1 MRGRVAGD
9 VKTSEEVSA
18 DKLRGGF
25 YSPESL
31 VKVCFDRVES
41 LLSGTG
47 PLRMIEP
54 SAGDGAFIQG
64 LSSHRL
70 AKRVK
75 WTTAVEIIDTEAAI
89 CSARLAATKAS
100 GEVIHDSVLAWAFD
114 NKEPY
119 DVAVGNPPFVR
130 FQFVDERERFL
141 TDALGEKLGAEFR
154 GVSNL
159 WLPVLIGAI
168 GSLRPGGAF
177 AFIVPAESFTGISG
191 HEVREWLLERV
202 QQLHVDLFMPGSF
215 PGVLQEVVIL
225 SGRMLA
231 RGRKAT
237 RDMHFREH
245 GTSLRREWTHSNIGK
260 FRTWTRFLLS
270 PDQVGHLEEA
280 TNLNSVASLSSIAR
294 FEVATVTGANGFFC
308 VDDETVERYG
318 LGEWARPLLPRTRH
332 AIGLGYTNEDHKQ
345 VLVDGLPGNL
355 LDFAAGT
362 SDPLT
367 RRGPA
372 AYLASGEAMELHTR
386 YKCRIRKPWWRVP
399 VVAPGLMM
407 MAKRS
412 HHFPRVIVNDAEVTT
427 TDTIYRGR
435 LLPKTTLTAQD
446 FTAAFHNSLTLLTA
460 EIEGRSF
467 GGGVL
472 ELVPSEISRLSV
484 PLPDN
489 MSYEFEQLDWLCR
502 NAGEHEPRALVE
514 ATDALVAKKTPGLTK
529 GLLDQLRDAQQ
540 VLAGLRFAR
549 N

>member
-1 MRGRVAGD
+1 M
-9 VKTSEEVSA
+9 KTLKEVSA

-25 YSPESL
+25 YSPDAL

-41 LLSGTG
+41 LLAGSG
-47 PLRMIEP
+47 PVRMLEP
-54 SAGDGAFIQG
+54 SAGDGAFIHG
-64 LSSHRL
+64 LQSHRL
-70 AKRVK
+70 AKRVT
-75 WTTAVEIIDTEAAI
+75 WTTAVEIIAGEAAS
-89 CSARLAATKAS
+89 CKARMVDSKTP
-100 GEVIHDSVLAWAFD
+100 GEVINGSVLGWALE
-114 NKEPY
+114 NAELY

-130 FQFVDERERFL
+130 FQFVDDNERFR
-141 TDALGEKLGAEFR
+141 TVALGEKLGAEFR

-159 WLPVLIGAI
+159 WLPVLVGAI

-177 AFIVPAESFTGISG
+177 AFIVPAESFTGISS

-202 QQLHVDLFMPGSF
+202 QQLHIDLFPPGSF

-225 SGRMLA
+225 SGRTLD

-245 GTSLRREWTHSNIGK
+245 GTSLRRGREWTHKNIGK

-270 PDQVGHLEEA
+270 PDKVGHLEEA
-280 TNLNSVASLSSIAR
+280 MNLSTVASLGSVAR
-294 FEVATVTGANGFFC
+294 FEVSTVTGANGFFC

-332 AIGLGYTNEDHKQ
+332 AIGLGYTEEDHKQ

-355 LDFAAGT
+355 LDFAPGS

-367 RRGPA
+367 RRGPVS
-372 AYLASGEAMELHTR
+372 YLAIGEEMDLHTR

-399 VVAPGLMM
+399 VVPPGQMM

-412 HHFPRVIVNDAEVTT
+412 HLFPRVIVNDAQVTT

-435 LLPKTTLTAQD
+435 LLPQTTLTAQD

-484 PLPDN
+484 PLPDS
-489 MSYEFEQLDWLCR
+489 MSYEFEQLDRLCR
-502 NAGEHEPRALVE
+502 SVGEYEPRAFVE

-529 GLLDQLRDAQQ
+529 GLLEQLRDAQQ

>member
-1 MRGRVAGD
+1 M
-9 VKTSEEVSA
+9 KTSKEVSA

-31 VKVCFDRVES
+31 VRVCFDRVES
-41 LLSGTG
+41 LLSGAG
-47 PLRMIEP
+47 PLRMLEP
-54 SAGDGAFIQG
+54 SAGDGAFLQG

-75 WTTAVEIIDTEAAI
+75 WTTAVEIIDTEAAV
-89 CSARLAATKAS
+89 CEAHLAGTNTP
-100 GEVIHDSVLAWAFD
+100 GEVINDSVLAWALD
-114 NKEPY
+114 NTDLY

-141 TDALGEKLGAEFR
+141 TDALGLKLGVEFR

-159 WLPVLIGAI
+159 WLPVLIGGI

-202 QQLHVDLFMPGSF
+202 QEVHVDLFTPGSF
-215 PGVLQEVVIL
+215 PSVLQEVVVL
-225 SGRMLA
+225 SGRMVA

-237 RDMHFREH
+237 RNMHFREH
-245 GTSLRREWTHSNIGK
+245 GRASKREWTHNNIGK
-260 FRTWTRFLLS
+260 FRTWTRFLLT
-270 PDQVGHLEEA
+270 PDQVGHLETA
-280 TNLNSVASLSSIAR
+280 INLDAVAKLDTVAR

-308 VDDETVERYG
+308 VDDATVERFG

-332 AIGLGYTNEDHKQ
+332 AVGLGYTEDNHKQ

-355 LDFAAGT
+355 LDFSVT
-362 SDPLT
+362 KSDPMQKA
-367 RRGPA
+367 GPRT
-372 AYLASGEAMELHTR
+372 YLAKGEAAELHTR
-386 YKCRIRKPWWRVP
+386 FKCKIRKPWWRVP
-399 VVAPGLMM
+399 VVAPGKMM

-412 HHFPRVIVNDAEVTT
+412 HLFPRVIVNEAQVTT

-435 LLPKTTLTAQD
+435 LLPTTTLTAHD

-484 PLPDN
+484 PLSKN
-489 MSYEFEQLDWLCR
+489 MGNHFERLDWLCR
-502 NAGEHEPRALVE
+502 SAGELEPHALVE
-514 ATDALVAKKTPGLTK
+514 ATDALIAKKTPGLSK
-529 GLLDQLRDAQQ
+529 GLLDQLRAAQQ
-540 VLAGLRFAR
+540 VLASLRLAR